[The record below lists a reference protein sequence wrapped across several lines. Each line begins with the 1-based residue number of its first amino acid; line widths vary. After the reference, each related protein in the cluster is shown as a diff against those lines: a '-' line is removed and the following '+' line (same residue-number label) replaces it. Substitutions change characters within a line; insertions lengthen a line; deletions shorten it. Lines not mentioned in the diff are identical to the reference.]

1 MPLCASLRL
10 VAVASLR
17 KRTEFQVVRERLIVA
32 SRLEMFSMGI
42 VEVDARMALAAS
54 IVWSGR
60 PMIPRAPRA
69 QELRPWPPAK
79 PVSGPHPHGGHS
91 SPGARV

>member
-32 SRLEMFSMGI
+32 NRLVGMGI
-42 VEVDARMALAAS
+42 VEMDARMALAAS